1 MSDSSLGVNPTPD
14 DRDGMSGSKV
24 KSGKETGEDNAK
36 HLQDY
41 IKNLRDSGH
50 GFPSRNG
57 KVNVTAV
64 AAALSL
70 VAKRNIDRQS
80 LYKNPTCKQILNDAV
95 LELGIRGV
103 ETRDDQ
109 DDSENVALER
119 RVTRLENQNTEL
131 YAEVCAL
138 RERLTQYQYIDEM
151 LIAQG
156 KRVV

>member
-1 MSDSSLGVNPTPD
+1 MSEP
-14 DRDGMSGSKV
+14 KV
-24 KSGKETGEDNAK
+24 KSGKDTGEDNTN
-36 HLQDY
+36 HLQVY

-50 GFPSRNG
+50 GFPNRNG

-80 LYKNPTCKQILNDAV
+80 LYKNPKCKQILNDAV
-95 LELGIRGV
+95 KELGLRGV

-109 DDSENVALER
+109 ADSEKVALER

-138 RERLTQYQYIDEM
+138 RERLAQYQYIDEM